1 MPTINLEENVF
12 VNVSGANTGL
22 TPDSKFNTL
31 LVNAAKYGGEHL
43 EEYSKYC
50 AKIQDVI
57 CAICSDIDVD
67 TVQLAYNDI
76 TKEYGF
82 KKSLLV
88 GSTKWSLIIT
98 AKTINETI
106 TKSND
111 GSDPFIDVTVL
122 TNARLSEGGSVVH
135 DMALYTSIGTSI
147 ASLVLGIAIY
157 SAKSTIAALTKAAK
171 ASQRFNTSFTLSEA
185 SEAYKARMA
194 LEIEEDIAR
203 YSTKTVKLLTKFGPT
218 AETALLVLFI
228 SAVVIQILSH
238 DTVWQLTVCNQ
249 SDKDLYWDEN
259 MEHGLLT
266 DGPYDEET
274 KKRIKKLPKMEIEP
288 PVGPGWPEVIS
299 YYKIQLT
306 YSNEKAL
313 FGVTGTMNMT
323 LGTEGDSKSP
333 KYNLKFDIPY
343 SGKNSVKLKSDN
355 TTRVLEKTNQNLAYE
370 LVDEI
375 NNLSFSYSLSA
386 ETGKQSVPTINGGKA
401 GYNYVSVLTI
411 TNINKTERESSNGS

>member
-1 MPTINLEENVF
+1 MSTINLEEKVL
-12 VNVSGANTGL
+12 VDVSGANTGL

-31 LVNAAKYGGEHL
+31 LVNAAKYGGEYL
-43 EEYSKYC
+43 EAYSKYC
-50 AKIQDVI
+50 AKMQDVI
-57 CAICSDIDVD
+57 CTICSDIDVD
-67 TVQLAYNDI
+67 TVYLSYNDI

-88 GSTKWSLIIT
+88 GSAKWSLTIT
-98 AKTINETI
+98 TKTINETT

-122 TNARLSEGGSVVH
+122 TNAKLSEGGSVVH

-147 ASLVLGIAIY
+147 ASIALGAAIY

-171 ASQRFNTSFTLSEA
+171 ASQRFNTSFTLSESA
-185 SEAYKARMA
+185 QAYNARMA
-194 LEIEEDIAR
+194 LEIEKDVAR
-203 YSTKTVKLLTKFGPT
+203 YSSKTVKLLMKFGPT

-228 SAVVIQILSH
+228 AMVVIQILSH

-249 SDKDLYWDEN
+249 SDQDLYWDEN

-274 KKRIKKLPKMEIEP
+274 QKRIKKLPKMEIEP

-299 YYKIQLT
+299 YYKMQLT

-323 LGTEGDSKSP
+323 LGKEGDPKSP
-333 KYNLKFDIPY
+333 KYDLKFDIPY
-343 SGKNSVKLKSDN
+343 SGKNSVQLKADN
-355 TTRVLEKTNQNLAYE
+355 ATRVLETTNQNLTYE

-386 ETGKQSVPTINGGKA
+386 ETSKQSVPTINGGKM

-411 TNINKTERESSNGS
+411 SNINNADRESSHGS